1 MTRAHTQPISEE
13 QAKEVRD
20 MVAALNRGENII
32 DRLRREFPTENFERL
47 YQQSPSPIIE
57 PTEYKVIRNVE
68 TGAVLEVQ
76 LYYGLWEKDL
86 YGELV
91 IGEDKVSAMISFPK
105 HYAWIAPSKE
115 LPFGLRVYSNEPH
128 ANIEDIVYDWIKKH
142 RQEL

>member
-20 MVAALNRGENII
+20 TLAALNRGESIL
-32 DRLRREFPTENFERL
+32 DRLRREFPTENFDRL

-57 PTEYKVIRNVE
+57 PTEVKIIRNIE
-68 TGAVLEVQ
+68 TGEVWEVQ
-76 LYYGLWEKDL
+76 LYYGLREKDL
-86 YGELV
+86 RGEFV
-91 IGEDKVSAMISFPK
+91 IGKEKYSAMISFPK

-128 ANIEDIVYDWIKKH
+128 SNIEDIVYDWIKRH